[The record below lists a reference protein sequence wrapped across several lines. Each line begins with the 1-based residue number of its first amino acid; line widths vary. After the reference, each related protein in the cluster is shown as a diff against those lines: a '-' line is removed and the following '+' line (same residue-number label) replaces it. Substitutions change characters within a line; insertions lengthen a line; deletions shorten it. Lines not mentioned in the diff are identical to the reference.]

1 MHTGEAAVTCVLPGC
16 SERIMAVVETDG
28 RLLICRDDYCTL
40 GHLMNH
46 ERSYFDRTG
55 HIMRY
60 LITPPLG
67 YALLLGS
74 SRYSTREGQL
84 KCVETDLAVVE
95 AVLRDS
101 GWQVDSP
108 YGCNAEKQGCEK
120 KIRELGQ
127 ADLEQYS
134 CFLFYF
140 SGHGSHE
147 GMLFQPDGGVIP
159 YKHVVDSV
167 IALEDL
173 WGKPKILIFDCCR
186 TDCGSSENKAVKSLG
201 EQFAANYHDTIVCF
215 ACTANM
221 TSIALGESGSI
232 FTQNFASKL
241 DQFGREM
248 SFVELLT
255 QAMGETF
262 IMTRYRF
269 GPEEAQQP
277 ISYSGLN
284 SQLLLKETRLTTEDK
299 ERAKRSKYRI
309 VLVPVRSEVVESKG
323 PMERDP
329 ADPSSHSLYPAP
341 TPVSDSSRPATTGA
355 TPEPATPRPA
365 EETTPMDTG
374 APEPV
379 MKDHVTTK
387 TKFSSRHD
395 VVSNLSSIGR
405 GHHVFLCY
413 LPDPASPYG
422 APDLTRVRNNL
433 SLVSLLQYD
442 LTRHGFAVTSDLSLG
457 DREPMNLLQWYIR
470 QIERCDHVVL
480 VCSPALK
487 ELFSTCQPREP
498 ITDQKA
504 ARFQVYSSVIYSE
517 CERCMR
523 SGVGKFVPVVLEPE
537 WRNFDRSVPLLFRGS
552 HVYELYGMRARLFH
566 YDDMTGHFERMVCR
580 MVGINRRELDAP
592 QPGAPIIFTSSSS
605 VGAFSSVA
613 IITRYSCIP

>member
-284 SQLLLKETRLTTEDK
+284 SQLLLKGCTALSFVSYSL
-299 ERAKRSKYRI
+299 EREKS
-309 VLVPVRSEVVESKG
+309 
-323 PMERDP
+323 
-329 ADPSSHSLYPAP
+329 
-341 TPVSDSSRPATTGA
+341 
-355 TPEPATPRPA
+355 
-365 EETTPMDTG
+365 
-374 APEPV
+374 
-379 MKDHVTTK
+379 
-387 TKFSSRHD
+387 
-395 VVSNLSSIGR
+395 
-405 GHHVFLCY
+405 
-413 LPDPASPYG
+413 
-422 APDLTRVRNNL
+422 
-433 SLVSLLQYD
+433 
-442 LTRHGFAVTSDLSLG
+442 
-457 DREPMNLLQWYIR
+457 
-470 QIERCDHVVL
+470 
-480 VCSPALK
+480 
-487 ELFSTCQPREP
+487 
-498 ITDQKA
+498 
-504 ARFQVYSSVIYSE
+504 IYSRVQRFALSTYTS
-517 CERCMR
+517 ERVTQGR
-523 SGVGKFVPVVLEPE
+523 VVYPIMTSISY
-537 WRNFDRSVPLLFRGS
+537 RNPFDHGRQG
-552 HVYELYGMRARLFH
+552 
-566 YDDMTGHFERMVCR
+566 
-580 MVGINRRELDAP
+580 
-592 QPGAPIIFTSSSS
+592 TS
-605 VGAFSSVA
+605 
-613 IITRYSCIP
+613 